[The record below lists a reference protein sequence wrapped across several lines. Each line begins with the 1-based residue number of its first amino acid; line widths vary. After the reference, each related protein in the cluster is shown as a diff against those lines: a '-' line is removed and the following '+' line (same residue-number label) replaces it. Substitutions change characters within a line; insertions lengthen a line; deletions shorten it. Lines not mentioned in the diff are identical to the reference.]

1 MSNYPFESEL
11 AHLEQIIPF
20 LMTAPPLGLP
30 YWRRRILALS
40 PREGQL
46 PRDSAQRIGRLMD
59 VFEKIERKALM
70 DATATPIAT
79 ATAVATATAR

>member
-20 LMTAPPLGLP
+20 LVAAPPLGLP

-40 PREGQL
+40 PREGRL
-46 PRDSAQRIGRLMD
+46 PPDSAQRIGRLMD
-59 VFEKIERKALM
+59 VFEKIERKASV
-70 DATATPIAT
+70 DAATAAT
-79 ATAVATATAR
+79 ATATAR

>member
-11 AHLEQIIPF
+11 AHLELIIPF

-40 PREGQL
+40 PGEGRL
-46 PRDSAQRIGRLMD
+46 PPGSVQRIGRLMD
-59 VFEKIERKALM
+59 VFEKIEREASP
-70 DATATPIAT
+70 DAAATGC
-79 ATAVATATAR
+79 

>member
-40 PREGQL
+40 PPEGRL
-46 PRDSAQRIGRLMD
+46 PASSVKRIGRLMD
-59 VFEKIERKALM
+59 VFEEIERKASP
-70 DATATPIAT
+70 DTAPRATTT
-79 ATAVATATAR
+79 TR

>member
-40 PREGQL
+40 PREGRL
-46 PRDSAQRIGRLMD
+46 PPDSAQRIGRLMD
-59 VFEKIERKALM
+59 VFEKIERKASV
-70 DATATPIAT
+70 DAAATAT
-79 ATAVATATAR
+79 VTAR